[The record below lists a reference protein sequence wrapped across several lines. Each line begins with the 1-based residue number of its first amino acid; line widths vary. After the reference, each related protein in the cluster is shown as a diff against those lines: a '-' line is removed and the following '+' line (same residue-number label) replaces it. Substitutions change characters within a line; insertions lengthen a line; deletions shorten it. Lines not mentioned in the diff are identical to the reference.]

1 MPHWHCNTCK
11 IGYTPEIMKITGS
24 YMTTLN
30 RYSIYPFSGP
40 RYSENFQKLEGDEP
54 GCAICGKPVAKP
66 YVHTATV
73 VGGGDWAK
81 DQAEVDNAEDPGYM
95 GNWPIGPNC
104 HKKYL
109 IR

>member
-1 MPHWHCNTCK
+1 
-11 IGYTPEIMKITGS
+11 
-24 YMTTLN
+24 MTTLN

-40 RYSENFQKLEGDEP
+40 RYSENFSKLKDDEP
-54 GCAICGKPVAKP
+54 GCAICGKPVTKP

-81 DQAEVDNAEDPGYM
+81 DQAEVEDTQGPGYM
-95 GNWPIGPNC
+95 GTWPIGPNC

-109 IR
+109 IK